1 MSDLEPILTPDA
13 PRPGGHYSQAIV
25 HDGLVWVAG
34 LLPIEPASGEKVFGE
49 IEEQTGQV
57 LRNLAA
63 ILTAAGSSPDRVLR
77 TTVYVAD
84 IALWGRVN
92 AIYADFFG
100 DHRPARTV
108 VPVPELHYGFAIELD
123 AVAAVGD

>member
-13 PRPGGHYSQAIV
+13 PGPGGHYSQAIV
-25 HDGLVWVAG
+25 HQGLVWVAG
-34 LLPIEPASGEKVFGE
+34 LLPIDPVTGEKILGG

-77 TTVYVAD
+77 TTVFVAD
-84 IALWGRVN
+84 IELWGRIN
-92 AIYADFFG
+92 AVYADFFG
-100 DHRPARTV
+100 PHRPARTV
-108 VPVPELHYGFAIELD
+108 VPVPGLHYGFAIELD
-123 AVAAVGD
+123 AVAAV